1 VLALL
6 ALLNAIE
13 SQTAMASNPG
23 ASTRVPSATLEG
35 TRHEHPDSQLLLGA
49 GSSALNLAWY
59 RTPTSPAPLIVNSL
73 GTYTADP
80 DQGIHLVGDGC
91 AFSACL
97 GYAAEPGGEPSTL
110 LGGHQQVV
118 DQLDPYATPIVEGF
132 SLREI
137 AGDIDGDGVNDLL
150 LDRMYLLMDP
160 VEPTLVDYPNGVFL
174 DDHAYLG
181 PRAVGDLDGDGYAD
195 LFDAQRD
202 TIGWAWDELIGPVT
216 ASIYPGGPDG
226 FAQEPLWSL
235 TFDRAVGSPLQLQ
248 VDGDPELELLV
259 VLGQYEIVGYGESS
273 YPYDLLTAIIDD
285 AHTAD
290 PVVRLGTTLPASAT
304 YSQLMPPLHRLGDLD
319 GDGADEVLIAV
330 PDRRWPEDNP
340 SYLPTT
346 DLQVLSSTTDYDL
359 HQPAMSLRLDYPDG
373 NDRTKYLL
381 VLVVDAD
388 RDGHLDVV
396 ATQASFEAM
405 MQVWFGPL
413 LPEPVVTPKTD
424 DSGATADTG
433 AATTMPTTTGAG
445 TSDTGGA
452 PDVTGSNE
460 PGTSTSPASADAG
473 RCGCAVSPA
482 GGGLGGGLL
491 LLGGLVGWRRSTR
504 RCE

>member
-1 VLALL
+1 
-6 ALLNAIE
+6 
-13 SQTAMASNPG
+13 M
-23 ASTRVPSATLEG
+23 
-35 TRHEHPDSQLLLGA
+35 
-49 GSSALNLAWY
+49 
-59 RTPTSPAPLIVNSL
+59 
-73 GTYTADP
+73 
-80 DQGIHLVGDGC
+80 
-91 AFSACL
+91 
-97 GYAAEPGGEPSTL
+97 GYAWSVDDEPNTL
-110 LGGHQQVV
+110 LGDPPLV
-118 DQLDPYATPIVEGF
+118 DLLDPYATPLVEGF
-132 SLREI
+132 ALREI
-137 AGDIDGDGVNDLL
+137 AGDIDGDGDNDLL

-181 PRAVGDLDGDGYAD
+181 PRAVGDLDGDG
-195 LFDAQRD
+195 
-202 TIGWAWDELIGPVT
+202 
-216 ASIYPGGPDG
+216 
-226 FAQEPLWSL
+226 
-235 TFDRAVGSPLQLQ
+235 
-248 VDGDPELELLV
+248 
-259 VLGQYEIVGYGESS
+259 
-273 YPYDLLTAIIDD
+273 
-285 AHTAD
+285 
-290 PVVRLGTTLPASAT
+290 
-304 YSQLMPPLHRLGDLD
+304 
-319 GDGADEVLIAV
+319 ADEVLIAV

-346 DLQVLSSTTDYDL
+346 DLHVLSSTTDYDL
-359 HQPAMSLRLDYPDG
+359 HQPAMSLRMEYPYG
-373 NDRTKYLL
+373 SDRTKYMQ

-396 ATQASFEAM
+396 ATQESFQAM

-504 RCE
+504 SCE

>member
-1 VLALL
+1 L
-6 ALLNAIE
+6 
-13 SQTAMASNPG
+13 T
-23 ASTRVPSATLEG
+23 
-35 TRHEHPDSQLLLGA
+35 
-49 GSSALNLAWY
+49 WY
-59 RTPTSPAPLIVNSL
+59 RDATAQAPLIVTGI

-80 DQGIHLVGDGC
+80 DQGIQLVGDGC
-91 AFSACL
+91 AFSVCL

-118 DQLDPYATPIVEGF
+118 DQLDPYATPIVDGF
-132 SLREI
+132 NLHEI
-137 AGDIDGDGVNDLL
+137 AGDIDGDGDNDLL

-174 DDHAYLG
+174 DDYLQLS

-202 TIGWAWDELIGPVT
+202 TLGWGWGDLIGPVT

-248 VDGDPELELLV
+248 ADADPELELLV
-259 VLGQYEIVGYGESS
+259 MIGQFELRGYGEVSS
-273 YPYDLLTAIIDD
+273 PFDLLTVIVDD
-285 AHTAD
+285 AHTST
-290 PVVRLGTTLPASAT
+290 PVVRQGTTLPANAS
-304 YSQLMPPLHRLGDLD
+304 YPYLLPPVYRLDDLD
-319 GDGADEVLIAV
+319 GDGADEVLIAS

-340 SYLPTT
+340 VYLPTT
-346 DLQVLSSTTDYDL
+346 DLRVLSSTTDYDL

-373 NDRTKYLL
+373 NDRTRDMQ

-388 RDGHLDVV
+388 SDGNLDVV
-396 ATQASFEAM
+396 ATQASSEAM

-413 LPEPVVTPKTD
+413 LPEPVVTPRPD

-433 AATTMPTTTGAG
+433 AATTMPTTTSAG
-445 TSDTGGA
+445 TGDTGGA
-452 PDVTGSNE
+452 PDVTGSDE
-460 PGTSTSPASADAG
+460 SGTSTSSASDDAG
-473 RCGCAVSPA
+473 RCGCAAASPA
-482 GGGLGGGLL
+482 GSGLGGGLL
-491 LLGGLVGWRRSTR
+491 LLGGLVGRRRSTR